1 MKLYIHLLLILF
13 LSLSKLNSQ
22 NENKVLGRPMLY
34 GSLSMSYTASKD
46 FDLGSYYS
54 TKSYGAEIGYFLYPS
69 LSIGFSYEKGKV
81 NEYEARSKN
90 MDYFSVNAKKIFK
103 LSDKIFLPLAFSLGS
118 GKGKDLNYGLNEQ
131 NIPEYKVTS
140 SQLFLEIGGR
150 YLMSE
155 HFYLDL
161 RCLQFGYINRHIDKK
176 FPSTIKSFV
185 FNDEEYFPLR
195 FSIGYIFT
203 K

>member
-13 LSLSKLNSQ
+13 LSISPLNSQ
-22 NENKVLGRPMLY
+22 NEHKESGRPMIF

-54 TKSYGAEIGYFLYPS
+54 TKSYGAEIGYFLFPS
-69 LSIGFSYEKGKV
+69 LSLGFSYEKGKV
-81 NEYEARSKN
+81 DEYTARSKN
-90 MDYFSVNAKKIFK
+90 MDYISFNAKKTFK
-103 LSDKIFLPLAFSLGS
+103 MSDKIFVPLAISLGS

-140 SQLFLEIGGR
+140 SQLFLELGGR

-155 HFYLDL
+155 HCYLEL
-161 RCLQFGYINRHIDKK
+161 RCFQFGYINRHIDKK

-195 FSIGYIFT
+195 LSIGYVFT